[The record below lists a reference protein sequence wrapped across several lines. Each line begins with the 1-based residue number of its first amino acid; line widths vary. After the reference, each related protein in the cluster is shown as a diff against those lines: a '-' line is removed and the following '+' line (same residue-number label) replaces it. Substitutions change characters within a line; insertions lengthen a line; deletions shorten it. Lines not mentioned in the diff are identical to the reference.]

1 MHSESIKFFLNI
13 FPFMSPSARKTSFS
27 LGFSHCIYLCIS
39 FPFSIYLCLF
49 PLTLSLLSLFLSLPL
64 SHFLSL
70 SLIISL
76 SISLTSFLS
85 LSLII
90 SLSLFSVNRK
100 DVSILVAPTQISDA
114 YQDSV
119 TAKESFLYGN
129 SLFKC
134 YNEPLKI
141 TDSGIPSNIFDITIN
156 DR

>member
-1 MHSESIKFFLNI
+1 
-13 FPFMSPSARKTSFS
+13 MSPSARKTSFS

-49 PLTLSLLSLFLSLPL
+49 PLTLSLLSLFLALHL
-64 SHFLSL
+64 SHFLS
-70 SLIISL
+70 
-76 SISLTSFLS
+76 LS